1 MDEWNPK
8 LAWLIGA
15 AALLATGLI
24 IVLAWPAVQPQIQE
38 AMRASSQ
45 AQAPVETAGGGAAP
59 AITENRTVGNSRVH
73 RID

>member
-8 LAWLIGA
+8 LAWLIGGCA
-15 AALLATGLI
+15 VLATAAILFF
-24 IVLAWPAVQPQIQE
+24 AWPSVQPQIDQ
-38 AMRASSQ
+38 AMQGASQ
-45 AQAPVETAGGGAAP
+45 APAEAAGGGAAP